1 MTPKLQEKEKA
12 ILLRKEGFSYGEIL
26 KQVPVAKSSLALWLK
41 SVGLSKAQK
50 QRLTEKKLDS
60 ARRGAL
66 KKKEDR
72 ILRTRIIKE
81 IAEKEVGKLTKR
93 EKWLIGTALYWAEGS
108 KEKEWSPGSRTQFIN
123 SDPKMIRFF
132 LFWVNSICGIS
143 LDRII
148 PALYIHES
156 HKDKVSSVLKFWS
169 EQTQLPIERFKYVY
183 FKRNKVNTKRKNIGE
198 DYHGLLRLSIA
209 ASSELNRKISGW
221 VIGMTENLPGGV
233 LGNTP
238 AFEAGDTR
246 FEP

>member
-123 SDPKMIRFF
+123 SDCLMIKFF
-132 LFWVNSICGIS
+132 INWLINTCKIDKNMLTFDI
-143 LDRII
+143 
-148 PALYIHES
+148 YIHDNHRHRVREII
-156 HKDKVSSVLKFWS
+156 KYWS
-169 EQTQLPIERFKYVY
+169 KQTGVHENEFMHIY
-183 FKRNKVNTKRKNIGE
+183 FKRDKVNTKRKNTGNSYFGIIKINV
-198 DYHGLLRLSIA
+198 RQ
-209 ASSELNRKISGW
+209 SSSLNRKISGW
-221 VIGMTENLPGGV
+221 TNGIIKS
-233 LGNTP
+233 
-238 AFEAGDTR
+238 A
-246 FEP
+246 